1 MASERHVFSS
11 EGPQPGTVEV
21 AHLGRAGLA
30 VVTMHGE
37 HDLSTIPLLQ
47 PAFEQAI
54 AHSNV
59 LVDLSDCAFIDCTVI
74 ALLMRAAN
82 AVQARG
88 EQLAL
93 VIPPEQRHVSRA
105 AAMTGLSEFFGVYS
119 SRDTALARLR
129 LANDRARWLKPSPA
143 MAVDEHPSPE
153 PEPAADD
160 ALADVLEAMRD
171 AARERRE
178 ATPDAASI
186 DDPSGASVAQ
196 QERLAAT

>member
-1 MASERHVFSS
+1 MESDQHISPC
-11 EGPQPGTVEV
+11 EGPQRGTVEV
-21 AHLGRAGLA
+21 AHLEPGLA

-47 PAFEQAI
+47 PAFEQAT

-59 LVDLSDCAFIDCTVI
+59 LVDLSDCAFIDSTVI
-74 ALLMRAAN
+74 ALLVRAPR
-82 AVQARG
+82 AVQERG

-105 AAMTGLSEFFGVYS
+105 AAMTGLTEFFGVYS

-143 MAVDEHPSPE
+143 MAVDEHHPPD

-178 ATPDAASI
+178 ATP
-186 DDPSGASVAQ
+186 
-196 QERLAAT
+196 